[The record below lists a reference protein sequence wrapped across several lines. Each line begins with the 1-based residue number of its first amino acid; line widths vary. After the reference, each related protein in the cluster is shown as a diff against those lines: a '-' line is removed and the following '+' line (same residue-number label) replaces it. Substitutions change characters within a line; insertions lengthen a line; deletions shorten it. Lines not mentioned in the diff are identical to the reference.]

1 MATCS
6 LFILSP
12 SLVLLSSSCCVC
24 SSLCSHL
31 FLSSLPLSP
40 SPSLSPS
47 LFSSLSL
54 CFLLLPSL
62 PLFTS
67 LSLSLSL
74 SLFLLTLP
82 VLAGIAGAMPFVGA
96 YWVALPAVLELWL
109 VQGQLLTALSV
120 MGLSLLPLFFVDTII
135 NREIEG

>member
-1 MATCS
+1 MKNGHLSTFYS
-6 LFILSP
+6 LPLLA
-12 SLVLLSSSCCVC
+12 SL
-24 SSLCSHL
+24 L
-31 FLSSLPLSP
+31 FFFLAVYLPLYLVILSSLP
-40 SPSLSPS
+40 
-47 LFSSLSL
+47 
-54 CFLLLPSL
+54 SL
-62 PLFTS
+62 PFPPSFTP
-67 LSLSLSL
+67 
-74 SLFLLTLP
+74 P